1 MSPRPSGAPGHAI
14 SAPMRRVMVGLEES
28 EADRIEE
35 FVRPALLMRE
45 IAELARRRAGR
56 ADQRSGG
63 AKRQEIGE
71 IEEMPGLGDRLGPG
85 AGEPGELGRVHLG
98 RDPAAHIAQHRV
110 GAGVDPLRVACGAM
124 IHPHDHV
131 ALGRVGRAHRQGTRI
146 AVERDQRAGRVEAH
160 AANSLGLK
168 PRRLDRLTHR
178 RRRRAPDVV
187 GRLLDDLARLAPDG
201 DRAPRAGDERAG
213 GIEHAG
219 PGAER
224 ADVHSDKRLAHT
236 LLPDRLAHDRLA
248 HILLSSVKS
257 GRRIVRFEPRW
268 QGGAL
273 KPGRAAAQRNR

>member
-1 MSPRPSGAPGHAI
+1 
-14 SAPMRRVMVGLEES
+14 
-28 EADRIEE
+28 
-35 FVRPALLMRE
+35 
-45 IAELARRRAGR
+45 
-56 ADQRSGG
+56 
-63 AKRQEIGE
+63 
-71 IEEMPGLGDRLGPG
+71 MPGARDRLGPG
-85 AGEPGELGRVHLG
+85 ASEPGELGRVHLG

-110 GAGVDPLRVACGAM
+110 GAGVDPFRVACGAM

-131 ALGRVGRAHRQGTRI
+131 ALGRAGWAHRQGMPI

-236 LLPDRLAHDRLA
+236 LLPG
-248 HILLSSVKS
+248 VKS
-257 GRRIVRFEPRW
+257 AGGLSVSGAAGKRKREA
-268 QGGAL
+268 GGARRRRR
-273 KPGRAAAQRNR
+273 PGGLDRTAGYSIDQKEKKIIPL